1 MTKNKFNFSRKIK
14 PRDKKK
20 DFSGYLHTSLNCLSK
35 IIHTILVLIA
45 LVKLSVGTFTYGEVK
60 RVFWGGNLI
69 ICPRGANKLSNY
81 LVRAKICSGII

>member
-14 PRDKKK
+14 PGDKKK

-35 IIHTILVLIA
+35 IISGNFYL
-45 LVKLSVGTFTYGEVK
+45 YRNGEVK